1 MSIRCVHGDAVLYV
15 LAYVS
20 MRIEGHRIQVQAGVA
35 PHLLVPVLLG
45 TDETELAMLLRCEG
59 SSLAT
64 QPMMLVTTPA
74 Q

>member
-1 MSIRCVHGDAVLYV
+1 MHGDAVLYV

-20 MRIEGHRIQVQAGVA
+20 MRIERHRIQVQEGVA
-35 PHLLVPVLLG
+35 PHFLVPVLLG

-59 SSLAT
+59 SSQAT
-64 QPMMLVTTPA
+64 QPMMLVTNLA